1 MIASIRGEVLAI
13 VDNAVIIDVGGV
25 GISTLVVERT
35 LQTLSIGSKA
45 TLHTSLM
52 VREDSL
58 TLFGFE
64 DTQER
69 DLFVLLQTVTGIGP
83 RVAQSILNTLT
94 VSDLRNAIGSESAAA
109 LEKVSGLG
117 KKGAARII
125 LELKDKVSGVNQ
137 RSVTGDTAWQS
148 SISAALSGLGF
159 TGREIDQAIASVS
172 VTALDQPLEEKLRVA
187 LLNLQSPQS
196 RGGSRGRGSTINFRC
211 AALIR

>member
-13 VDNAVIIDVGGV
+13 IDNSVVIDVGGV

-94 VSDLRNAIGSESAAA
+94 VSDLRNAIGNESAAA

-137 RSVTGDTAWQS
+137 RITTGDSGWQS

-159 TGREIDQAIASVS
+159 TGREIDQAISSVA

-196 RGGSRGRGSTINFRC
+196 RGGSRG
-211 AALIR
+211 

>member
-13 VDNAVIIDVGGV
+13 VDNSVVIDVGGV

-94 VSDLRNAIGSESAAA
+94 VSDLRNAIGNESAAA

-125 LELKDKVSGVNQ
+125 LELKDKVSGVSH
-137 RSVTGDTAWQS
+137 RSASGDSGWQS

-159 TGREIDQAIASVS
+159 TGREIDHAISSVS
-172 VTALDQPLEEKLRVA
+172 ITALDQPLEEKLRVA
-187 LLNLQSPQS
+187 LLNSQSPQS
-196 RGGSRGRGSTINFRC
+196 RGGVRG
-211 AALIR
+211 

>member
-13 VDNAVIIDVGGV
+13 IDNSVVIDVGGV

-94 VSDLRNAIGSESAAA
+94 VNDLRNAIANESAAA

-125 LELKDKVSGVNQ
+125 LELQDKVSGVNQ
-137 RSVTGDTAWQS
+137 RSTSVDSGWQS

-159 TGREIDQAIASVS
+159 TGREIDQAISSVAVS
-172 VTALDQPLEEKLRVA
+172 ALDQPLEEKLRVA
-187 LLNLQSPQS
+187 LLNLQSPQN
-196 RGGSRGRGSTINFRC
+196 RGGGRG
-211 AALIR
+211 

>member
-13 VDNAVIIDVGGV
+13 IDNSVVIDVGGV

-35 LQTLSIGSKA
+35 LQTLSIGAKA

-94 VSDLRNAIGSESAAA
+94 VSDLRNAIGNESAAA

-137 RSVTGDTAWQS
+137 RITTGDSGWQS

-159 TGREIDQAIASVS
+159 TGREIDQAISSVA

-196 RGGSRGRGSTINFRC
+196 RGGTRE
-211 AALIR
+211 

>member
-13 VDNAVIIDVGGV
+13 IDNSVVIDVGGV

-94 VSDLRNAIGSESAAA
+94 VSDLRNAIGNESAAA

-137 RSVTGDTAWQS
+137 RVSTGDSGWQS

-159 TGREIDQAIASVS
+159 TGREIDQAISSVA

-196 RGGSRGRGSTINFRC
+196 RGGTRG
-211 AALIR
+211 

>member
-13 VDNAVIIDVGGV
+13 IDNSVVIVVGGV

-94 VSDLRNAIGSESAAA
+94 VSDLRNAIGNESAAA

-125 LELKDKVSGVNQ
+125 LELKDKVSGVSH
-137 RSVTGDTAWQS
+137 RSASGDSGWQS

-159 TGREIDQAIASVS
+159 TGREIDQAISSVS
-172 VTALDQPLEEKLRVA
+172 ITALDQPLEEKLRVA

-196 RGGSRGRGSTINFRC
+196 RGGARG
-211 AALIR
+211 

>member
-13 VDNAVIIDVGGV
+13 IDNSVVIDVGGV

-94 VSDLRNAIGSESAAA
+94 VSDLRNAIGNESVAE

-125 LELKDKVSGVNQ
+125 LELKDKVSGVSH
-137 RSVTGDTAWQS
+137 RSASGDSGWQS

-159 TGREIDQAIASVS
+159 TGREIDQAISSVS
-172 VTALDQPLEEKLRVA
+172 ITALDQPLEEKLRVA

-196 RGGSRGRGSTINFRC
+196 RGGARG
-211 AALIR
+211 

>member
-13 VDNAVIIDVGGV
+13 IDNSVVIDVGGV

-94 VSDLRNAIGSESAAA
+94 VNDLRSAIANESAAA

-125 LELKDKVSGVNQ
+125 LELQDKVSGVNQ
-137 RSVTGDTAWQS
+137 RSTTVNSGWQS

-159 TGREIDQAIASVS
+159 TGREIDQAISSVAVS
-172 VTALDQPLEEKLRVA
+172 ALDQPLEEKLRVA
-187 LLNLQSPQS
+187 LLNLQSPQN
-196 RGGSRGRGSTINFRC
+196 RGGGRG
-211 AALIR
+211 

>member
-13 VDNAVIIDVGGV
+13 VDNSVVIDVGGV
-25 GISTLVVERT
+25 RISTLVVEST

-172 VTALDQPLEEKLRVA
+172 VSALDQPLEEKLRVA

-196 RGGSRGRGSTINFRC
+196 RGGSRG
-211 AALIR
+211 

>member
-94 VSDLRNAIGSESAAA
+94 VSDLRNAIGNESAEA

-187 LLNLQSPQS
+187 LLNLQSPQN
-196 RGGSRGRGSTINFRC
+196 RGGSRG
-211 AALIR
+211 

>member
-69 DLFVLLQTVTGIGP
+69 DFFVLLQTVTGIGP

-137 RSVTGDTAWQS
+137 RSITGDTAWQS

-196 RGGSRGRGSTINFRC
+196 RGGPRG
-211 AALIR
+211 

>member
-13 VDNAVIIDVGGV
+13 IDNSVVIDVGGV

-94 VSDLRNAIGSESAAA
+94 VSDLRNAIGNESAGA

-125 LELKDKVSGVNQ
+125 LELKDKVSGVSH
-137 RSVTGDTAWQS
+137 RSASGDSGWQS

-159 TGREIDQAIASVS
+159 TGREIDQAISSVA
-172 VTALDQPLEEKLRVA
+172 VTALDQPLGEKLRVA

-196 RGGSRGRGSTINFRC
+196 RG
-211 AALIR
+211 

>member
-13 VDNAVIIDVGGV
+13 IDNSVVIDVGGV

-35 LQTLSIGSKA
+35 LQTLSIGAKA

-83 RVAQSILNTLT
+83 RVAQSILSTLT
-94 VSDLRNAIGSESAAA
+94 VSDLRNAIGNESAAA

-137 RSVTGDTAWQS
+137 RITTGDSGWQS

-159 TGREIDQAIASVS
+159 TGREIDQAISSVA

-196 RGGSRGRGSTINFRC
+196 RGGTRG
-211 AALIR
+211 